1 MKLLLDMN
9 LSPDWVA
16 FLAAAGV
23 EAVHW
28 SNIGDCR
35 ASDATIL
42 EWARVNQHVVFTH
55 DLDFSALLAAT
66 RGVGPSVI
74 QVRTADTLPDAIGH
88 DVVRV
93 LRMRADAI
101 DQGAIVSID
110 KLGSRV
116 RVLPIGRA

>member
-9 LSPDWVA
+9 LSPDWVR
-16 FLAAAGV
+16 FLATANI

-28 SNIGDCR
+28 SDIGNCR
-35 ASDATIL
+35 ASDAKIL
-42 EWARVNQHVVFTH
+42 EWARVNRHVVFTH

-93 LRMRADAI
+93 LRMRAEAI
-101 DQGAIVSID
+101 EQGAIVSID

-116 RVLPIGRA
+116 RVLPI